1 MQTKHFSVRAANLNR
16 HVSDLRRH
24 TWQLAA
30 AFAAVVAIVGCNRE
44 TRVPVF
50 PVSGKVTFQ
59 GRPPVGALVVLAPV
73 NGSGTDGVAPT
84 ATVQNDGSFSI
95 TSYEPGD
102 GAPDGDYVAT
112 VQWYR
117 YSKELGGPGPNV
129 IPAKYANARTS
140 PFKVSVKGGPADVPA
155 IVLR

>member
-1 MQTKHFSVRAANLNR
+1 MQIKHLSVCAADSSR
-16 HVSDLRRH
+16 HVPDPKRH
-24 TWQLAA
+24 AWHLAV
-30 AFAAVVAIVGCNRE
+30 AFAAVVAVAGCNRE

-84 ATVQNDGSFSI
+84 ATVQNDGSLSV

-112 VQWYR
+112 LQWYR

-140 PFKVSVKGGPADVPA
+140 PFKVSVKGGPTDVPA